1 MSKKIFI
8 HVDMNAF
15 FASIEQRDYP
25 RLLGKPIA
33 VTNGK
38 YGSCIITSSY
48 EARAFGIKTG
58 MKISEGRKICPYLV
72 QRSSRPTVYAATSAR
87 IMNILHNITPD
98 IQIYSVDEAFLEL
111 TNCMKIYKEINY
123 VAYKIK
129 DLIYESENLKCSI
142 GISFSKSLA
151 KYASKI
157 NKPDGITYINKNNY
171 HEYLDNSPI
180 DTLCGVSTGVKSFL
194 NQHGVYKCSDMKKLP
209 ISILSNRF
217 GNIGKKIWLMANGND
232 FEGLISD
239 LNHPKSLGHGKVLKP
254 NTKSSYLIKKV
265 FLRMSNKLAIRL
277 RKSNFESNVF
287 LIGIKIKAGWIQKK
301 VKIEK
306 ATCNRNDIFNICL
319 SYLNL
324 FEKNTGI
331 YQVQVTALNPLKKNT
346 QMDIFSEDNDKSE
359 VLDQALENIY
369 DKFGPETIKPAR
381 LISDNTDSPDVI
393 APAWR
398 PSGYRKSV

>member
-1 MSKKIFI
+1 
-8 HVDMNAF
+8 
-15 FASIEQRDYP
+15 
-25 RLLGKPIA
+25 
-33 VTNGK
+33 
-38 YGSCIITSSY
+38 
-48 EARAFGIKTG
+48 
-58 MKISEGRKICPYLV
+58 
-72 QRSSRPTVYAATSAR
+72 
-87 IMNILHNITPD
+87 
-98 IQIYSVDEAFLEL
+98 
-111 TNCMKIYKEINY
+111 MKIYKEISH
-123 VAYKIK
+123 VIYKIK

-171 HEYLDNSPI
+171 HKYLDNSPI

-194 NQHGVYKCSDMKKLP
+194 NHHGVYKCSDMKKLP

-239 LNHPKSLGHGKVLKP
+239 SNHPKSLGHGKVLKP

-265 FLRMSNKLAIRL
+265 FLRMSNKLALRL
-277 RKSNFESNVF
+277 RKSNYESNIF

-301 VKIEK
+301 IKIEK
-306 ATCNRNDIFNICL
+306 ATCNRSDIFNICL

-331 YQVQVTALNPLKKNT
+331 YQVQVTALNPLKKNA

-381 LISDNTDSPDVI
+381 LISDHTDSPDVI

-398 PSGYRKSV
+398 PSGHRKSV